1 MQIKK
6 YLATTLKEATVQM
19 KAELGD
25 DAIIISTRIKEGNP
39 RLGTTKMFELVA
51 GVEDDY
57 DKLNA
62 RKESPA
68 PVKETTYNSEVNK
81 IAKKVYQKN
90 NSVTLGEMLEEAS
103 KNKLKPKQTTIPSI
117 EKELKEVVD
126 NLVQREVSKQIIN
139 QILEQLKKYKNVL
152 HSSNIESYLLS
163 CISSMLN
170 TSNFELKKRNKPSVI
185 SVVGPTGVGKTT
197 CIAKIAV
204 ISKILH
210 NLNVGLIS
218 IDTYRLGALDQL
230 KIFSEISNIDMQ
242 VAYEA
247 SEMPQLLNNF
257 RKKDIIFI
265 DTAGRSQRNANQL
278 DKNKEFF
285 KNISID
291 QSFLVLSATSSLR
304 TLYDVIDKFRVFN
317 FDSAIFTKIDEAP
330 AFGNLLNVSVNKKL
344 PISFLANGQV
354 IPDDIIS
361 ADSDFI
367 ANMIYS
373 GKTSK

>member
-6 YLATTLKEATVQM
+6 YLAPTLKEATVQM

-39 RLGTTKMFELVA
+39 RLGTPKMFELVA
-51 GVEDDY
+51 GIEDDY
-57 DKLNA
+57 DKLHS
-62 RKESPA
+62 KKVEVSLE
-68 PVKETTYNSEVNK
+68 KETSYASEVNK
-81 IAKKVYQKN
+81 IAKKVYQKKPA
-90 NSVTLGEMLEEAS
+90 TLGEMLEEAS
-103 KNKLKPKQTTIPSI
+103 KAKARLKPAVSSNI
-117 EKELKEVVD
+117 EKELKTVVD

-139 QILEQLKKYKNVL
+139 QILEQLKKYKGVL

-170 TSNFELKKRNKPSVI
+170 TANFELKKRSKPYVI

-247 SEMPQLLNNF
+247 SEMPKLLNNF

-278 DKNKEFF
+278 EKNKEFF
-285 KNISID
+285 KSIQVD

-304 TLYDVIDKFRVFN
+304 TLYDVIDKFREFKY
-317 FDSAIFTKIDEAP
+317 DSAIFTKIDEAP
-330 AFGNLLNVSVNKKL
+330 AFGNLLNVSVNKKV

-361 ADSDFI
+361 ADADFI

>member
-6 YLATTLKEATVQM
+6 YLAPTLKEATVQM

-39 RLGTTKMFELVA
+39 RLGTSKMFELVA
-51 GVEDDY
+51 GIEDDY
-57 DKLNA
+57 DKLHSK
-62 RKESPA
+62 REEVSLE
-68 PVKETTYNSEVNK
+68 KETSYASEVNK
-81 IAKKVYQKN
+81 IAKKVYQK
-90 NSVTLGEMLEEAS
+90 SKPVTLGDMLEEVS
-103 KNKLKPKQTTIPSI
+103 KAKTRLKPAESSNI
-117 EKELKEVVD
+117 EKELKTVVD

-139 QILEQLKKYKNVL
+139 QILDQLKKYKGVL

-170 TSNFELKKRNKPSVI
+170 TANFELKKRSKPYVI

-247 SEMPQLLNNF
+247 AEMPKLLNNF
-257 RKKDIIFI
+257 KKKDIIFI

-278 DKNKEFF
+278 EKNKEFF
-285 KNISID
+285 KNIQVD

-304 TLYDVIDKFRVFN
+304 TLYDVIDKFREFKY
-317 FDSAIFTKIDEAP
+317 DSAIFTKIDEAP
-330 AFGNLLNVSVNKKL
+330 AFGNLLNVSVNKKV
-344 PISFLANGQV
+344 PIAFLANGQV

-361 ADSDFI
+361 ADADFM

>member
-6 YLATTLKEATVQM
+6 YLAPTLKEATVQM

-39 RLGTTKMFELVA
+39 RLGTPKMFELVA
-51 GVEDDY
+51 GIEDDY
-57 DKLNA
+57 DKLHSK
-62 RKESPA
+62 KEEA
-68 PVKETTYNSEVNK
+68 GLERETSYASEVNR
-81 IAKKVYQKN
+81 IAKKVYQK
-90 NSVTLGEMLEEAS
+90 SKPSTLGEMLEEAA
-103 KNKLKPKQTTIPSI
+103 KGKVRPKPAAVPNI
-117 EKELKEVVD
+117 EKELKNVVD

-139 QILEQLKKYKNVL
+139 QILEQLKKYKGVL
-152 HSSNIESYLLS
+152 HTSNIESYLLS

-170 TSNFELKKRNKPSVI
+170 TANFELKKRSKPYII

-247 SEMPQLLNNF
+247 AEMPKLLNNF
-257 RKKDIIFI
+257 KKKDIIFI

-317 FDSAIFTKIDEAP
+317 YDSAIFTKIDEAP
-330 AFGNLLNVSVNKKL
+330 AFGNLLNVSVNKKV

-361 ADSDFI
+361 ADADFM

>member
-6 YLATTLKEATVQM
+6 YLAQTLKEATLQM
-19 KAELGD
+19 KVELGD
-25 DAIIISTRIKEGNP
+25 DAIIISTRVKEGNV
-39 RLGTTKMFELVA
+39 RLGTPKMFELVA

-57 DKLNA
+57 DKLNV
-62 RKESPA
+62 K
-68 PVKETTYNSEVNK
+68 KETLKTRSETSYNAEVEK
-81 IAKKVYQKN
+81 ISKKVYQKN
-90 NSVTLGEMLEEAS
+90 ASATLGEMLEAAAR
-103 KNKLKPKQTTIPSI
+103 NKTKPAPKVSSNI

-126 NLVQREVSKQIIN
+126 NLVQREVTKQIIN
-139 QILEQLKKYKNVL
+139 QILEQLKKYKSVL
-152 HSSNIESYLLS
+152 QSSNIESYVLS
-163 CISSMLN
+163 CISSMLY
-170 TSNFELKKRNKPSVI
+170 TSTFELKKRNKPSTI
-185 SVVGPTGVGKTT
+185 SLVGPTGVGKTT

-242 VAYEA
+242 VAYEP

-257 RKKDIIFI
+257 KKKDIIFI
-265 DTAGRSQRNANQL
+265 DTAGRSQRNSNQL
-278 DKNKEFF
+278 DKNKDFF
-285 KNISID
+285 KGITVD

-304 TLYDVIDKFRVFN
+304 TLYDVVDKFRVFN
-317 FDSAIFTKIDEAP
+317 YDSAIFTKIDEAP

-361 ADSDFI
+361 ADADFI